1 MRILRLGLS
10 LCSSNRVG
18 GLTPIE
24 LIVNTFQARV
34 IADGGV
40 FEAKACLNA
49 QLTILSNIEWV
60 Y

>member
-1 MRILRLGLS
+1 MKLALGIS
-10 LCSSNRVG
+10 LPTSNKG
-18 GLTPIE
+18 GVTPVQKQ
-24 LIVNTFQARV
+24 VNDFKARV

-40 FEAKACLNA
+40 FEAKACLEA

>member
-1 MRILRLGLS
+1 MKLALGMS
-10 LCSSNRVG
+10 LPSSNKG
-18 GLTPIE
+18 GLTPVQK
-24 LIVNTFQARV
+24 IVNAFKAKV
-34 IADGGV
+34 IAAGGV

>member
-1 MRILRLGLS
+1 MKLALGMS
-10 LCSSNRVG
+10 LPSSNKG
-18 GLTPIE
+18 GLTPVQKQ
-24 LIVNTFQARV
+24 VNDFKARV

-40 FEAKACLNA
+40 FEAKACLDA